1 MSTTTTLYQHHNG
14 DFTTPPNVKYIG
26 GKTEI
31 IKDFDCDTFSF
42 RDLEEFA
49 EKYAYDVASS
59 LVNFKCDGFSFE
71 KGMRVI
77 YNDNSVRELI
87 DICKPYGRIYLYVDH
102 FDLDEV
108 IDGPNEGE
116 GKKFDCGDPVE
127 ANMRG
132 TDEFSDDSDECGPEY
147 RRSSETEESE
157 DESFVP
163 YEYGSD
169 PELNAIRENCKK
181 T

>member
-71 KGMRVI
+71 K
-77 YNDNSVRELI
+77 
-87 DICKPYGRIYLYVDH
+87 DH